1 MYGIIDLMMPKL
13 FRTLNTVK
21 REVFKQRNVDNGEL
35 GGAYSVF
42 LGTFALLGFATFVN
56 TSISTYQTFW
66 NRYFTA
72 TEFVLI
78 IVSALVF
85 GMWFYYAVFTPS
97 QQKYANRQSYNHDN
111 LIRKDII
118 RVEKKMDSIVE
129 SVGILKLYAKFNGK

>member
-1 MYGIIDLMMPKL
+1 MIRKI
-13 FRTLNTVK
+13 FR
-21 REVFKQRNVDNGEL
+21 EIFKQRNIDNGEI

-78 IVSALVF
+78 ITSALVL

-111 LIRKDII
+111 LLKKDII
-118 RVEKKMDSIVE
+118 RVEEKVDKVIE
-129 SVGILKLYAKFNGK
+129 STEILKTDAKFNGK